1 MSPKTRPDCRFDCR
15 SRPAIGLMILLLMVF
30 LAGGCAPSGV
40 AGPMTVAEAIE
51 ADLRGVTLLRL
62 IVEDYDASTQS
73 SAAKSGT
80 VWGTGL
86 SLRVIGYRGDFEL
99 QDEYGVVFGGRMDG
113 NRWVR

>member
-1 MSPKTRPDCRFDCR
+1 MIRFL
-15 SRPAIGLMILLLMVF
+15 SALVLSAIF
-30 LAGGCAPSGV
+30 LGVSGCAPSGV
-40 AGPMTVAEAIE
+40 AGPMTVEEAIK

-62 IVEDYDASTQS
+62 IVEDYDAAEQS

-99 QDEYGVVFGGRMDG
+99 RDQYGVVFGGRTDG